1 MAPRAPEYSHPKSQI
16 SGKWKITHW
25 LSVTVINTG
34 GVTTN
39 EFLYWTIKLISM
51 TEQKVLDV

>member
-1 MAPRAPEYSHPKSQI
+1 MPLNTLILKVKFLAN
-16 SGKWKITHW
+16 GKLHVG
-25 LSVTVINTG
+25 SVWQLLTQ

-51 TEQKVLDV
+51 MEQKVLYV